1 VVERRRRLVPFY
13 SAESR
18 RLAAFFATVYFA
30 QGMWSLPNQAL
41 KMALKDRRVSAS
53 GIEAFFAAGTLPWLL
68 KPVYGLLSDLVP
80 IAGRRR
86 VPYLV
91 MGCALAAGSALAI
104 NALDRVDPSELVL
117 LLGAMALGFAFI
129 DVLTDALMVE
139 KGRPSGL
146 TGPYQGVQWAAV
158 KAGSL
163 LVGVIGGHLA
173 ANREVGTAFAVVS
186 VFPLLS
192 LAMVG
197 LCVREERRVADRA
210 ALARTVG
217 GIRQAVA
224 SRDLWAVAGF
234 VFFWT
239 FSPALDTALLFHQ
252 SDVLHFG
259 QRFIGLLSAVG
270 AVGGIAGA
278 LAYPLLSR
286 RMRLRRLVN
295 LAIGLGLVG
304 TLAYLAYGGPVT
316 ALVIEL
322 AYGCAGTIAT
332 LAFMELAAKAAPRHV
347 EATFFALLM
356 AVYNAGARVSGIVGG
371 LLYNQVGY
379 PTLVV
384 ISAVL
389 TALAWLLVPYLDID
403 ALVARALAAVREP
416 EGASPAPRNG

>member
-13 SAESR
+13 NAKSR

-30 QGMWSLPNQAL
+30 QGMWH
-41 KMALKDRRVSAS
+41 RV
-53 GIEAFFAAGTLPWLL
+53 
-68 KPVYGLLSDLVP
+68 
-80 IAGRRR
+80 RRR
-86 VPYLV
+86 LRVP
-91 MGCALAAGSALAI
+91 
-104 NALDRVDPSELVL
+104 
-117 LLGAMALGFAFI
+117 
-129 DVLTDALMVE
+129 
-139 KGRPSGL
+139 
-146 TGPYQGVQWAAV
+146 AAV
-158 KAGSL
+158 
-163 LVGVIGGHLA
+163 
-173 ANREVGTAFAVVS
+173 
-186 VFPLLS
+186 
-192 LAMVG
+192 
-197 LCVREERRVADRA
+197 
-210 ALARTVG
+210 ARDG
-217 GIRQAVA
+217 
-224 SRDLWAVAGF
+224 
-234 VFFWT
+234 FFWT
-239 FSPALDTALLFHQ
+239 FSPSLDTALLFHQ

-259 QRFIGLLSAVG
+259 QRFIGLRGAVG
-270 AVGGIAGA
+270 AVGGLAVA

-403 ALVARALAAVREP
+403 ALEARALAAVREP